1 MKKAHTLTACAL
13 LLAALTGCGGTQEAT
28 TAEQTSETTTTAAAS
43 VTQSARAEATSSPDT
58 SSGVQLVATNR
69 LTGEKIATYTFHGKS
84 EVECAGK
91 TMLQLEFRVDAE
103 PGTNVAPNY
112 NILEWEGYINGLD
125 SGESPVNLDAAR
137 CLPTEYHD
145 VSVEPGESAEIVVIL
160 DTDGLDAIG
169 YQDAIFEKPLTLRL

>member
-13 LLAALTGCGGTQEAT
+13 LLVALTGCGGEQEAT
-28 TAEQTSETTTTAAAS
+28 TQTSETTTTAAAS
-43 VTQSARAEATSSPDT
+43 VTQSSSTEATSSPAT
-58 SSGVQLVATNR
+58 SSGVQLVATDR

-112 NILEWEGYINGLD
+112 NVLEWEGYINGLD
-125 SGESPVNLDAAR
+125 TGESPVTLDAAR

-145 VSVEPGESAEIVVIL
+145 VSIQPGESAEIVVIL